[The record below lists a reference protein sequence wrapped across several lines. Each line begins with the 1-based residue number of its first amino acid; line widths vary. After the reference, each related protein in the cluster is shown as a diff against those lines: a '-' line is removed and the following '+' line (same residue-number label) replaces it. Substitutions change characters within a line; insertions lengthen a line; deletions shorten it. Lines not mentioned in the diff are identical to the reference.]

1 MFNLASIY
9 SACKSSN
16 HKLFINH
23 KIRSFQS
30 FDTLFIP
37 LSTGDLNFC
46 VCRIPARGKMLMLMM
61 MLITVMVIVISM
73 KLTVFLIVTFTVSD
87 IMLLQVWFQN
97 HRRREKKKAAPTAGV
112 QAPTAASTAVAS
124 KHTLDHQ
131 ESYRPVQAPTA
142 SSTAVAP
149 KHTLDH
155 QESYHHPGQQT
166 DYRPQAPQ
174 HVPNNQDG
182 YNHPNHYNGY
192 HPQSPN
198 QVLNNQWS
206 YNTEELQDILNYL
219 ELLVS

>member
-9 SACKSSN
+9 SARMSSN

-23 KIRSFQS
+23 KIRSYQS

-73 KLTVFLIVTFTVSD
+73 KLTMFLIVTFTVSD

-112 QAPTAASTAVAS
+112 QAPTAASTAVA
-124 KHTLDHQ
+124 
-131 ESYRPVQAPTA
+131 
-142 SSTAVAP
+142 P

-182 YNHPNHYNGY
+182 YNHPNHCNGY

-206 YNTEELQDILNYL
+206 YNTEELQDFLNYL